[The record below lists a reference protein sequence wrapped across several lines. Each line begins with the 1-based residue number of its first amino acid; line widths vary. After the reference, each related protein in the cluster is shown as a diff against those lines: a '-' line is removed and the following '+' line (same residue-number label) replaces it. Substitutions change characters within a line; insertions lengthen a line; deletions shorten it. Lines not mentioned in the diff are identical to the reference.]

1 MHWSAFSALILL
13 IRSSSSS
20 STCSSRSH
28 VSDSQRCDTGGNSGA
43 ARVVLTAV
51 LCTTE
56 DHCMADVTLGGVD
69 AEMTW
74 LPLVLVRGP
83 VSASRVHLYTR

>member
-20 STCSSRSH
+20 TCSSRSH
-28 VSDSQRCDTGGNSGA
+28 VSDSQRCNTGANSGA

-56 DHCMADVTLGGVD
+56 DRCMADVTLGAVD

-83 VSASRVHLYTR
+83 ISASRVHLYTR